1 MKLNMLRLL
10 QIIKYAFK
18 YRRRIKAH
26 IKRVQYFYMEIG
38 YADLIPKTDI
48 DMDRIMNHDK
58 DKLKLKNLVRQACRY
73 LPPPLS
79 EKEKWAIHNVVM
91 EHIKSNKHHCEYWN
105 DGDYSTTGN
114 DCTQMDDTYLYEMCA
129 DWAATSEENG
139 NGPMEWY
146 DKVINTRFLFTD
158 KQVAIIRSVCEYLST
173 LIDPK
178 MKHKDDMTPIRLSSM
193 GLSKNRRPAAISEQ

>member
-58 DKLKLKNLVRQACRY
+58 DKLKLKNLVRQAFRY
-73 LPPPLS
+73 IPGPLS
-79 EKEKWAIHNVVM
+79 DKEKLAIHNVVM
-91 EHIKSNKHHCEYWN
+91 EHIKTNKHHCEYWN
-105 DGDYSTTGN
+105 DGDYASEGN
-114 DCTQMDDTYLYEMCA
+114 DCTKMEPTYLYEMCA

-139 NGPMEWY
+139 SGLMDWY
-146 DKVINTRFLFTD
+146 WKVVNKKFIFSDR
-158 KQVAIIRSVCEYLST
+158 QVEIIRPVCEYLSK
-173 LIDPK
+173 LVDPNLK
-178 MKHKDDMTPIRLSSM
+178 RKDDMTPVKLSTL
-193 GLSKNRRPAAISEQ
+193 GISPKS